1 MLFNEKKGGDMKANL
16 GQIETLTMQ
25 TQVYLR
31 LREAL
36 FTGHFLPGESLTI
49 RNLAETLGV
58 SPMPVREALQRL
70 VAERALVQMP
80 NRTFRVSPF
89 TPEMFRELMRVRIS
103 VEGLAADQ
111 AARNMTAESLERLRE
126 INQDMIR
133 GVEINDAT
141 MIMNAN
147 REFHFKLYDA
157 AGMPQL
163 MDIINGVW
171 LRAGP
176 YLMNAHRKLAEPL
189 PFYRAGTSFHERFL
203 AAAEKHEPKA
213 AARAIACDIW
223 HSARHFRL
231 NMELVNAA
239 EQTAKT
245 RAKRASKQTEENGK
259 LP

>member
-1 MLFNEKKGGDMKANL
+1 MKADL

-25 TQVYLR
+25 TQVYQR

-36 FTGHFLPGESLTI
+36 FTGLFLPGESLTI

-80 NRTFRVSPF
+80 NRTFRVTPF
-89 TPEMFRELMRVRIS
+89 TPEMFRELMRVRMS

-111 AARNMTAESLERLRE
+111 AVRRMTPELLERLRK
-126 INQDMIR
+126 INEDMIR
-133 GVEINDAT
+133 GVQTGDAKT
-141 MIMNAN
+141 IMTAN
-147 REFHFKLYDA
+147 RHFHFSLYDA
-157 AGMPQL
+157 AEMPQL

-176 YLMNAHRKLAEPL
+176 YLMNAHRKLDNPL
-189 PFYRAGTSFHERFL
+189 PFYRSGTAFHERVL
-203 AAAEKHEPKA
+203 AAAASGEPKA

-223 HSARHFRL
+223 HSARYFRFNL
-231 NMELVNAA
+231 ELVNAA
-239 EQTAKT
+239 EEPASPGKKRKSTT
-245 RAKRASKQTEENGK
+245 RKKEEDSQ
-259 LP
+259 